1 MNIAVAHNQIPGPSL
16 SRAQIAGR
24 LSLVE
29 HSALTVTAKQ
39 GLTVYVRAGS
49 IWIAEA
55 RDGHR
60 YRQVRAGERYAAR
73 RDGRLRLRADA
84 RNEIEIDW
92 LQPATERLSPGLE
105 PLTLTV

>member
-1 MNIAVAHNQIPGPSL
+1 MNIAIARNRIPDPSL

-55 RDGHR
+55 R
-60 YRQVRAGERYAAR
+60 
-73 RDGRLRLRADA
+73 
-84 RNEIEIDW
+84 NEIEIDW

>member
-1 MNIAVAHNQIPGPSL
+1 
-16 SRAQIAGR
+16 
-24 LSLVE
+24 
-29 HSALTVTAKQ
+29 
-39 GLTVYVRAGS
+39 
-49 IWIAEA
+49 
-55 RDGHR
+55 
-60 YRQVRAGERYAAR
+60 VRAGERYAAQ

>member
-1 MNIAVAHNQIPGPSL
+1 MNIAIARNRIAGSSL
-16 SRAQIAGR
+16 PRAQIAGR

-29 HSALTVTAKQ
+29 RCSLTLTAKQ
-39 GLTVYVRAGS
+39 GLTVHVRAGS

-55 RDGHR
+55 GDGHP
-60 YRQVRAGERYAAR
+60 YRQLRAGERYAAQ

-92 LQPATERLSPGLE
+92 PQAATERLSPGLE
-105 PLTLTV
+105 PLTLTC